1 MTKITLRQQKALETK
16 NKLIDSALRVFSEK
30 GYDSST
36 TKDIAREAEVT
47 DGLIYHYF
55 NSKEELLWAILE
67 KHTINH
73 ELKNTATMDSL
84 KNQPL
89 DVMLNMYFA
98 NLMDMLHDK
107 KELIVMFF
115 GEAQR
120 NQEVRNRLVM
130 TIEEGIQPLYQ
141 LLKQHVSKDDE
152 YLFSAIRNVQ
162 MTLVMYFLL
171 YGRFQTEPMERTR
184 YIHITVQQFMQV
196 ISL

>member
-1 MTKITLRQQKALETK
+1 MTKTTLRQQKALETK
-16 NKLIDSALRVFSEK
+16 NKLIDSALKVFSIK
-30 GYDSST
+30 GFDSST

-67 KHTINH
+67 KHTLNH
-73 ELKNTATMDSL
+73 DLKNTATMDSM

-89 DVMLNMYFA
+89 DVILNTYFT

-120 NQEVRNRLVM
+120 NQEVRDRLVM

-141 LLKQHVSKDDE
+141 LLKQHMSKDDE

-171 YGRFQTEPMERTR
+171 YDRFQTDQAERAR
-184 YIHITVQQFMQV
+184 YIHITVQQFMLV
-196 ISL
+196 ISR

>member
-67 KHTINH
+67 KHTLNH
-73 ELKNTATMDSL
+73 ELKNTATMDPL
-84 KNQPL
+84 QNQPL

-98 NLMDMLHDK
+98 NLMDMLHEK

-141 LLKQHVSKDDE
+141 LLKQHVSRDDE

-171 YGRFQTEPMERTR
+171 YDRFQTEPVERTR

-196 ISL
+196 ISQ

>member
-67 KHTINH
+67 KHTLNH
-73 ELKNTATMDSL
+73 ELKNTATMDPL
-84 KNQPL
+84 QNQPL

-98 NLMDMLHDK
+98 NLMDMLHEK

-130 TIEEGIQPLYQ
+130 TIEEGMQPLYQ
-141 LLKQHVSKDDE
+141 LLKQHVSRDDE

-171 YGRFQTEPMERTR
+171 YDRFQTEPVERAR
-184 YIHITVQQFMQV
+184 YIQITVQQFMQV
-196 ISL
+196 ISQ